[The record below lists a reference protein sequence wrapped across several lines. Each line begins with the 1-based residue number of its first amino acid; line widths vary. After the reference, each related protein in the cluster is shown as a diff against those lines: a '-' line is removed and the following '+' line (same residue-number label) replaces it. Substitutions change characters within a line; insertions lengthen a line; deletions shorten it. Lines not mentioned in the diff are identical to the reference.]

1 MKLLLVVFCFFPFVV
16 FANTNPPS
24 SELTDLSLDELMQ
37 VNITSVSKKSEK
49 LSEAI
54 AAVYVVTRNEI
65 RRSGATS
72 IPEALRLVPG
82 VDVSQIDPNKW
93 AIGIRGF
100 NGRFSNKLLVMID
113 GRSVYTPT
121 FSGVYWENQDYLME
135 DIERI
140 EVIRGPGATLWG
152 ANAVNGIINVITR
165 ETSKTQGGVVS
176 FASGNELKSVA
187 ELRYGAELSAE
198 ASYRVYA
205 KVRHIDNGLS
215 KERESQNNNGK
226 YFKAGFRTDWQ
237 RTDNQWFTF
246 LGDTYKNETSQVHNI
261 PNIPYS
267 GEVFGVTE
275 GDVKNKGTMLGFRWS
290 QLTGLNSEF
299 NVNVNYDYYDRRE
312 FKFSENRDTLDLDF
326 QHKMV
331 PIKNHELLWGGGY
344 RLSYNE
350 LTSGHLLSVDEPDE
364 KIKIW
369 NLFVQDEINFP
380 SLDLTLVL
388 GTKIEGNSYSGSEIQ
403 PSLRGSWV
411 PSEQLTWWWAI
422 SRATRTPSRVENSSN
437 ININVIPPF
446 GMSPDNPFPTS
457 VQIQGQE
464 SFEAEQVDAYES
476 GLRWMPTEHLA
487 LDISVFYN
495 NYTNL
500 RSYTVSTPSFEVI
513 DTQPYVV
520 LPLLLDN
527 NMVGTSKGLE
537 LLLSWQASLN
547 TRFRFSYSLLDDNLN
562 DTQYNSFSDSFISVV
577 EDRTPL
583 NQASLWG
590 SFDLGPQVELDIR
603 FFYVDKRPWDYFET
617 LEPIDS
623 SFNADLR
630 LAWYPSEA
638 VELSLVGRNLLYS
651 SRQEFVIETWP
662 EPSQIERSI
671 FAKIKFEW

>member
-1 MKLLLVVFCFFPFVV
+1 MKFFLVVLSFFPFAVI
-16 FANTNPPS
+16 ANTPPT
-24 SELTDLSLDELMQ
+24 ELADLSLDELMQ

-54 AAVYVVTRNEI
+54 AAVYVVTQNEI

-165 ETSKTQGGVVS
+165 ETNKTQGGVVS
-176 FASGNELKSVA
+176 YASGNELKSLA
-187 ELRYGAELSAE
+187 ELRYGAELSEE

-215 KERESQNNNGK
+215 EERKSQNNNGK
-226 YFKAGFRTDWQ
+226 YFKVGFRTDWQ

-246 LGDTYKNETSQVHNI
+246 LGDTYKNDISQVHNI

-267 GEVFGVTE
+267 DGVFGVTE
-275 GDVKNKGTMLGFRWS
+275 GDVKNKGTKLGFRWS

-312 FKFSENRDTLDLDF
+312 LKFSESRDTFDLDF

-331 PIKNHELLWGGGY
+331 PIDNHELLWGGGY

-350 LTSGHLLSVDEPDE
+350 LTSGHLLSVNEPDE

-380 SLDLTLVL
+380 SQDLTLIL

-476 GLRWMPTEHLA
+476 GLRWMPTGDLA
-487 LDISVFYN
+487 FDISVFYN

-527 NMVGTSKGLE
+527 NMVGTSKGIE
-537 LLLSWQASLN
+537 FLLSWQASFN

-590 SFDLGPQVELDIR
+590 SFDLSPQVELDIR
-603 FFYVDKRPWDYFET
+603 LFYVDERPWNYFQT

-623 SFNADLR
+623 NFNADLR
-630 LAWYPSEA
+630 LAWYPNDT

-651 SRQEFVIETWP
+651 SREEFMIETWP

-671 FAKIKFEW
+671 FAKVKFEW

>member
-1 MKLLLVVFCFFPFVV
+1 
-16 FANTNPPS
+16 
-24 SELTDLSLDELMQ
+24 
-37 VNITSVSKKSEK
+37 
-49 LSEAI
+49 
-54 AAVYVVTRNEI
+54 
-65 RRSGATS
+65 
-72 IPEALRLVPG
+72 
-82 VDVSQIDPNKW
+82 
-93 AIGIRGF
+93 
-100 NGRFSNKLLVMID
+100 MID

-165 ETSKTQGGVVS
+165 ETNKTQGGVVS
-176 FASGNELKSVA
+176 YASGNELKSLA
-187 ELRYGAELSAE
+187 ELRYGAEISEE

-215 KERESQNNNGK
+215 EERKSQNNNGK
-226 YFKAGFRTDWQ
+226 YFKVGFRTDWQ

-246 LGDTYKNETSQVHNI
+246 LGDTYKNDISQVHNI

-267 GEVFGVTE
+267 DGVFGVTE
-275 GDVKNKGTMLGFRWS
+275 GDVKNKGTKLGFRWS

-312 FKFSENRDTLDLDF
+312 LKFSESRDTFDLDF

-331 PIKNHELLWGGGY
+331 PIDNHELLWGGGY

-380 SLDLTLVL
+380 SQDLTLIL

-476 GLRWMPTEHLA
+476 GLRWMPTGDLA
-487 LDISVFYN
+487 FDISVFYN

-527 NMVGTSKGLE
+527 NMVGTSKGIE
-537 LLLSWQASLN
+537 FLLSWQASFN

-590 SFDLGPQVELDIR
+590 SFDLSPQVELDIR
-603 FFYVDKRPWDYFET
+603 LFYVDERPWNYFQT

-623 SFNADLR
+623 NFNADLR
-630 LAWYPSEA
+630 LAWYPNDT

-651 SRQEFVIETWP
+651 SREEFMIETWP

-671 FAKIKFEW
+671 FAKVKFEW

>member
-1 MKLLLVVFCFFPFVV
+1 MKLFLVVLCFFPFVV
-16 FANTNPPS
+16 IANSPP

-65 RRSGATS
+65 RRSGAAS

-261 PNIPYS
+261 PSISNSS
-267 GEVFGVTE
+267 GMFGVTD
-275 GDVKNKGTMLGFRWS
+275 GDVKDKGTKFGFRWS